1 MAPSKKDISWFG
13 AACIFLWLVFIWM
26 LVFTIPQNA
35 TIHSQM
41 VAARLWFFE
50 ADMDQNGVTT
60 ISDIWLWVQWLFF
73 YPGDFLILGIMKFG
87 DIHTFFELSS
97 STFGNWFSGIISFI
111 FWFAIILKLVIFFF
125 ELRFGS
131 PTSSD

>member
-1 MAPSKKDISWFG
+1 MAPIKNNNSWVG
-13 AACIFLWLVFIWM
+13 VSGIFFWLVFIWM

-50 ADMDQNGVTT
+50 ADMDQNGVIT
-60 ISDIWLWVQWLFF
+60 ISDLWLWIQWLFF
-73 YPGDFLILGIMKFG
+73 YPGDLLILGIMKFG

-111 FWFAIILKLVIFFF
+111 FWFTHILWLVVLFFLF
-125 ELRFGS
+125 FLS
-131 PTSSD
+131 

>member
-1 MAPSKKDISWFG
+1 MAPIKNNYSWVEIAGICF
-13 AACIFLWLVFIWM
+13 CLVFIWM

-111 FWFAIILKLVIFFF
+111 FWLSIILRLVIFFF

>member
-1 MAPSKKDISWFG
+1 MAPIKNNYSWVEIAGICF
-13 AACIFLWLVFIWM
+13 CLVFIWM

-50 ADMDQNGVTT
+50 ADMDQNGVIT
-60 ISDIWLWVQWLFF
+60 ISDLWLWVQWLFF
-73 YPGDFLILGIMKFG
+73 YPGDLLILGIMKFG

-111 FWFAIILKLVIFFF
+111 FWLSIILRLVIFFF

>member
-1 MAPSKKDISWFG
+1 MAPTKNNYSWVEVAGICF
-13 AACIFLWLVFIWM
+13 CFVFIWM

-50 ADMDQNGVTT
+50 ADMDQNGVIT
-60 ISDIWLWVQWLFF
+60 ISDLWLWIQWLFF
-73 YPGDFLILGIMKFG
+73 YPGDLLILGIMKFG

-111 FWFAIILKLVIFFF
+111 FWFTHILWLVVLFFLF
-125 ELRFGS
+125 FLS
-131 PTSSD
+131 